1 MAAKSNKT
9 KLSTVLYKKTSP
21 WATTAQNNLYL
32 ELISI
37 RPIPAENDDYKYVIE
52 NQYRHRPDLLSFDL
66 YGTPKLWWVFVQ
78 RNMNVLKDPVYDFEP
93 GTTIY
98 VPKKE
103 NLKAYL
109 GV

>member
-1 MAAKSNKT
+1 MANYT
-9 KLSTVLYKKTSP
+9 KTSP
-21 WATTAQNNLYL
+21 WLNTPQNNLYL
-32 ELISI
+32 ELLEI
-37 RPIPAENDDYKYVIE
+37 RPVPAESDDYRYTIE

-78 RNMNVLKDPVYDFEP
+78 RNMSVIKDPIYDFVP

-98 VPKKE
+98 IPKKS
-103 NLKAYL
+103 NLNKYL